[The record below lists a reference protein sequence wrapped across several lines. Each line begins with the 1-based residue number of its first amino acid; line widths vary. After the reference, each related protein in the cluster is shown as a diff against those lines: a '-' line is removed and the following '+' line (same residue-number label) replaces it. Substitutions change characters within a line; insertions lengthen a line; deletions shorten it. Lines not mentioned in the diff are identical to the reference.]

1 MPNIKEVVNQINS
14 VTSTQQITKA
24 MKMVAAARLNKVQQ
38 QVLQMRLY
46 AEKLIAMLKNVTA
59 STDQQLAQRYL
70 EERPAK
76 NLLLVVMTSD
86 RGLCGSFN
94 TKVLR
99 KTLNYIQPLA
109 YGLAP
114 EQITILPIGRKAFSF
129 FEKRTW
135 RLIPDYVAL
144 SHHLAFDHASPVA
157 DFLMDSF
164 LQHTYD
170 QIVLVYNAFQSAATQ
185 VPIVEQFLPIIRP
198 ATDTANQ
205 EAQNDYIYEPSKAA
219 LMEALVPSVLQ
230 IQFYKAQLESN
241 ASEHGARMTTMSKA
255 TDNAEELLKTLKL
268 TYNRTRQAAITREI
282 SEIVAGAGALAVWR
296 ITP

>member
-99 KTLNYIQPLA
+99 KTLNCIQTSA
-109 YGLAP
+109 YSLAP

-282 SEIVAGAGALAVWR
+282 SEIVAGAGALAV
-296 ITP
+296 

>member
-1 MPNIKEVVNQINS
+1 MSSIKEVANRINS

-38 QVLQMRLY
+38 QVLQMRSY
-46 AEKLIAMLKNVTA
+46 AEKLAAMLENVTA

-70 EERPAK
+70 EERPIK

-94 TKVLR
+94 NKVL
-99 KTLNYIQPLA
+99 KKSLGYIQASAHDWVL
-109 YGLAP
+109 
-114 EQITILPIGRKAFSF
+114 EQITVLPIGRKAFSF
-129 FEKRTW
+129 FEKRIW
-135 RLIPDYVAL
+135 RFIPDYVAL

-157 DFLMDSF
+157 DFLTDAF

-170 QIVLVYNAFQSAATQ
+170 QVVLVYNSFQSAAIQ
-185 VPIVEQFLPIIRP
+185 LPIVEQFLPIMRP
-198 ATDTANQ
+198 TAGTANQ
-205 EAQNDYIYEPSKAA
+205 EAQSDYIYEPSKAA

-230 IQFYKAQLESN
+230 VQFYKAQLESN

-255 TDNAEELLKTLKL
+255 TDNAEELLKMLRL

-282 SEIVAGAGALAVWR
+282 SEIVAGADSLAV
-296 ITP
+296 

>member
-282 SEIVAGAGALAVWR
+282 SEIVAGAGALAV
-296 ITP
+296 